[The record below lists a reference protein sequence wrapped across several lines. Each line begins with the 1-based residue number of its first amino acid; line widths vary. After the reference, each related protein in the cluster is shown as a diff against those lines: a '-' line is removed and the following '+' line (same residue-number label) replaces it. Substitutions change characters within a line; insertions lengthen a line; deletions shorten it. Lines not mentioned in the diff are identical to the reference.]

1 MPALL
6 ERRGEAAQVAGVV
19 EHEFHSYLAEL
30 DEQSMRRSS
39 TTPEAL
45 L

>member
-1 MPALL
+1 V
-6 ERRGEAAQVAGVV
+6 AQL
-19 EHEFHSYLAEL
+19 HSYLAEL
-30 DEQSMRRSS
+30 DEQSMGRSS